1 MFEIHSFSTRAWK
14 MKTLLLA
21 AIAATLTVVSHPAF
35 AVVCGFPIW
44 TNVTLTSDLHCT
56 GNALF
61 ITGPLPGA
69 PNITID
75 LNGFSVTGDGTGIGI
90 SVVGVGGVTVKGP
103 GRVSNFQV
111 GLSVAQVQDVV
122 AYDLT
127 LFNNQN
133 GIIAIRTSATRIFDN
148 VIRAGRNGQIGVTI
162 ATSNKIFL
170 YRNTITGHSSFGVFI
185 PTGDPPDITFPT
197 IAENTIKHNGAG
209 IFVTGL
215 DSDSIIRGNLVEE
228 NDGNG
233 IEIGNIIE
241 AGCTVE
247 DNNVHANAG
256 SGIVISGSG
265 IPQTGCL
272 IQNNLVTKNQ
282 VNGISIVSGV
292 QLPVGTRVLGNRLSS
307 NGIDLLWDGVSTSC
321 FSQNVFTTSTPAV
334 FPPCAL

>member
-1 MFEIHSFSTRAWK
+1 MFETQSLSTRART
-14 MKTLLLA
+14 MKRFLLA
-21 AIAATLTVVSHPAF
+21 AIAVTLAVASHPAF
-35 AVVCGFPIW
+35 AVVCGAPIH
-44 TNVTLTSDLHCT
+44 TNVTLTADLHCT

-75 LNGFSVTGDGTGIGI
+75 LNGFSVTGDGTGAGI
-90 SVVGVGGVTVKGP
+90 SVVGVGGVIVKGP

-111 GLSVAQVQDVV
+111 GLSIAQVQDVV

-133 GIIAIRTSATRIFDN
+133 GIVATRTAATRIFDN
-148 VIRAGRNGQIGVTI
+148 DIRAGRNGQIGVTI

-170 YRNTITGHSSFGVFI
+170 YRNTITDHSGFGVLI

-197 IAENTIKHNGAG
+197 IVENTIKHNGAG
-209 IFVTGL
+209 MFVTGL
-215 DSDSIIRGNLVEE
+215 DSDSIIRGNIVEQ

-256 SGIVISGSG
+256 SGIVISGR
-265 IPQTGCL
+265 PQSGCL
-272 IQNNLVTKNQ
+272 IQNNLANNNLI
-282 VNGISIVSGV
+282 NGISIVYGAQFS
-292 QLPVGTRVLGNRLSS
+292 VGIRVLGNRLSS
-307 NGIDLLWDGVSTSC
+307 NGIDLLWDGVATSC
-321 FSQNVFTTSTPAV
+321 FSQNVFTSSSPAV

>member
-1 MFEIHSFSTRAWK
+1 MFETHSLSNRAWK
-14 MKTLLLA
+14 MKRFLPA
-21 AIAATLTVVSHPAF
+21 VIAATLTLASHPAF
-35 AVVCGFPIW
+35 AVVCGAQIR
-44 TNVTLTSDLHCT
+44 TDVTLTSDLHCT

-90 SVVGVGGVTVKGP
+90 SVVGAGGVTVKGP

-111 GLSVAQVQDVV
+111 GLSIAQVQDVV

-148 VIRAGRNGQIGVTI
+148 VVRAGRSGQIGVSI
-162 ATSNKIFL
+162 ATSNRIFL
-170 YRNTITGHSSFGVFI
+170 YRNSITGHSGFGVFI

-197 IAENTIKHNGAG
+197 IAENTIKHNGG
-209 IFVTGL
+209 GMFVTGL
-215 DSDSIIRGNLVEE
+215 NSDSIIRGNIIEE

-241 AGCTVE
+241 AGCTIE
-247 DNNVHANAG
+247 DNNVHSNAG
-256 SGIVISGSG
+256 SGIVISGR
-265 IPQTGCL
+265 PQTGCL
-272 IQNNLVTKNQ
+272 VQNNLVTKNL
-282 VNGISIVSGV
+282 VNGISIVSGA
-292 QLPVGTRVLGNRLSS
+292 PFAIGIRVLGNRLSS

-321 FSQNVFTTSTPAV
+321 FSQNVFGTSAPAAL
-334 FPPCAL
+334 PPCVL